1 MEAGSTFGFTVILQG
16 RLFHEYADAG
26 VTKCFKQVASLH
38 ELSGI
43 DVKKVTVLIVVV
55 MGILSAIAAVI
66 TTARLNAGA
75 NSMGMLSELS
85 VIAAAVIGGTSLA
98 GGVGTIAGAILGAVI
113 MQSLENGMVLL
124 GVSSPARQILIG
136 LVLIAAVWFDATFRR
151 KG

>member
-1 MEAGSTFGFTVILQG
+1 M
-16 RLFHEYADAG
+16 RW
-26 VTKCFKQVASLH
+26 
-38 ELSGI
+38 
-43 DVKKVTVLIVVV
+43 
-55 MGILSAIAAVI
+55 AVI
-66 TTARLNAGA
+66 
-75 NSMGMLSELS
+75 
-85 VIAAAVIGGTSLA
+85 LA